1 MEQNNNNRPKMPK
14 FNMSWI
20 YIMVLIALV
29 AFYFSGGDSI
39 GGGMNKKATYTEFK
53 AYVDSGYAQK
63 VEVNKG
69 DNQLKMYVK
78 GEYIR
83 KIFKSGTDKVGK
95 NPYLEVEYGSVDKVE
110 EWGKKRLAYAIDY
123 KTEGYYVLVNFQ
135 GEAELPKELER
146 NLQISDSVIRYQV
159 IKQIERKVGIK
170 PRAVRPAPVAAPVA
184 APAVEAEP
192 AAEAPVETPAAE

>member
-1 MEQNNNNRPKMPK
+1 
-14 FNMSWI
+14 
-20 YIMVLIALV
+20 
-29 AFYFSGGDSI
+29 
-39 GGGMNKKATYTEFK
+39 MNKYEVVYIIDPAVEDEARKALINRFNELIT
-53 AYVDSGYAQK
+53 G
-63 VEVNKG
+63 NG
-69 DNQLKMYVK
+69 
-78 GEYIR
+78 
-83 KIFKSGTDKVGK
+83 
-95 NPYLEVEYGSVDKVE
+95 GSVDKVE

-135 GEAELPKELER
+135 AEAELPRELER

>member
-1 MEQNNNNRPKMPK
+1 
-14 FNMSWI
+14 
-20 YIMVLIALV
+20 
-29 AFYFSGGDSI
+29 
-39 GGGMNKKATYTEFK
+39 MNKYEVVYIIDPAVEDEARKALINRFNELIT
-53 AYVDSGYAQK
+53 G
-63 VEVNKG
+63 NG
-69 DNQLKMYVK
+69 
-78 GEYIR
+78 
-83 KIFKSGTDKVGK
+83 
-95 NPYLEVEYGSVDKVE
+95 GSVDKVE

-135 GEAELPKELER
+135 AEAELPKELER

-184 APAVEAEP
+184 APVVEAEP

>member
-1 MEQNNNNRPKMPK
+1 
-14 FNMSWI
+14 
-20 YIMVLIALV
+20 
-29 AFYFSGGDSI
+29 
-39 GGGMNKKATYTEFK
+39 MNKYEVVYIIDPAVEDEARKALINRFNELIT
-53 AYVDSGYAQK
+53 G
-63 VEVNKG
+63 NG
-69 DNQLKMYVK
+69 
-78 GEYIR
+78 
-83 KIFKSGTDKVGK
+83 
-95 NPYLEVEYGSVDKVE
+95 GSVDKVE

-135 GEAELPKELER
+135 GEADLPKELER

-184 APAVEAEP
+184 APVVEAEP